1 MNIRPATEQ
10 DFPRLYEIG
19 SQTPE
24 LRVSATESFMDADEF
39 KWAITEYK
47 NAVFLIA
54 ELDGSIVG
62 FIYAN
67 AKDLDK
73 PVKHKYA
80 CLVYMTVLPEFRKQG
95 IAKELYAT
103 CLSELKSKGITHMY
117 GWANA
122 ESDGAIISFL
132 EKEGF
137 AKGHKYVWMDREI
150 V

>member
-10 DFPRLYEIG
+10 DFNELYEIG
-19 SQTPE
+19 SETPE

-47 NAVFLIA
+47 DAVFLVA
-54 ELDGSIVG
+54 EQENNIIG

-73 PVKHKYA
+73 PVKNKYA
-80 CLVYMTVLPEFRKQG
+80 CLIYMTVLPKFRNQG
-95 IAKELYAT
+95 VAKKLYAACKT
-103 CLSELKSKGITHMY
+103 KLQHMGITHLY

-122 ESDGAIISFL
+122 ESDGAIVSFL

-137 AKGHKYVWMDREI
+137 AKGHKYIWMDKEL
-150 V
+150 